1 MDLYVCKSYFGFGV
15 NRVVQKELEH
25 PLGVT
30 LTPNRAHLSPQ
41 QHRQTLHELI
51 VKIETLKSYNM
62 YVFMQR
68 TYFKRE
74 VKSDIS

>member
-1 MDLYVCKSYFGFGV
+1 MDLYVCKSYFGFGM

-51 VKIETLKSYNM
+51 REVKVETLICI
-62 YVFMQR
+62 MQR